1 MTAAARPSGPAV
13 ALTVAGSDSG
23 AGAGLQADLKTMSAL
38 GVLATTAVT
47 AVTAQDTVAVHAVHP
62 IPPEVV
68 AAQLDAVLGDLPVAA
83 VKTGML
89 ASGSTVETVARYA
102 AAGRLPR
109 LVVDPVLVASTGRT
123 LLDAAGVEAT
133 RRALL
138 PHALVATPN
147 LVEAAVLCE
156 VDPAAPTGVDDL
168 VDLARLLLG
177 LGPRWVLVTG
187 GHLPGVDP
195 GAGADRRAGR
205 PVDDPP
211 SRVPDVLCDATGAR
225 VLDGPRVA
233 TSNTHGTGCSL
244 SAALC
249 AGLAVGLS
257 VPDATERAKRY
268 VARALAGAAYWRL
281 GRGRTPLDHA
291 GAAEPPSQ
299 PVRQAPDGPSAQPP
313 S

>member
-1 MTAAARPSGPAV
+1 VTTVVGPDGPTV

-23 AGAGLQADLKTMSAL
+23 AGAGVQADLKTMSAL

-62 IPPEVV
+62 IPPELV

-89 ASGSTVETVARYA
+89 ASGATVETVARYA

-109 LVVDPVLVASTGRT
+109 LVVDPVLVASSGRP

-138 PHALVATPN
+138 PHALVVTPN

-156 VDPAAPTGVDDL
+156 VDPASPTGVDDL
-168 VDLARLLLG
+168 TELARQVLS

-187 GHLPGVDP
+187 GHLPGVDL
-195 GAGADRRAGR
+195 GAEADGPTVRVRA
-205 PVDDPP
+205 DPP
-211 SRVPDVLCDATGAR
+211 THVPDVLCHATG
-225 VLDGPRVA
+225 VWILDGPRVA

-249 AGLAVGLS
+249 AGLALGLS
-257 VPDATERAKRY
+257 VPAAAEQAKRY
-268 VARALAGAAYWRL
+268 VARALTGAAHWRL

-291 GAAEPPSQ
+291 GAAEPLPG
-299 PVRQAPDGPSAQPP
+299 PERRAADGPPP
-313 S
+313 HRPR